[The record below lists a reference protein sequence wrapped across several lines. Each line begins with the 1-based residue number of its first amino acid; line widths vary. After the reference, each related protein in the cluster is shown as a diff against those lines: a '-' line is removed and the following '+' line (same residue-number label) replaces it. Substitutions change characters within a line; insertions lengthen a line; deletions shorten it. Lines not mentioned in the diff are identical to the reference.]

1 MRLTLLRPSREIG
14 FRDGQLLHC
23 RRVGIRNEAADVD
36 AFRMKRIAAG
46 DSSAL
51 AELYDAHG
59 SAVYTLARRILGH
72 PGDAEEV
79 VQEVFAQAWRQAGR
93 YDPNRASVAGWL
105 LMITRARALD
115 ALRARQARPDRTHSV
130 ELPELPAHNPGPEMT
145 LLSSDAI
152 QRVRAVMREF
162 DETLRAPV
170 ELAYF
175 EGLSQS
181 EIAERLNQPLGTVK
195 TRLRNA
201 VAKLREALNQRE
213 EP

>member
-1 MRLTLLRPSREIG
+1 
-14 FRDGQLLHC
+14 
-23 RRVGIRNEAADVD
+23 
-36 AFRMKRIAAG
+36 MKRIAAG
-46 DSSAL
+46 DSSGL

-59 SAVYTLARRILGH
+59 SAVYTLARRILKH

-79 VQEVFAQAWRQAGR
+79 VQEVFAQAWRQADR
-93 YDPNRASVAGWL
+93 YDPARATVAGWL
-105 LMITRARALD
+105 LMMTRARSLD
-115 ALRARQARPDRTHSV
+115 ALRARQARPDRARAM
-130 ELPELPAHNPGPEMT
+130 ELPELPAHNPGPESA

-152 QRVRAVMREF
+152 NRVRVAMGEL
-162 DETLRAPV
+162 DDALRSPL

-201 VAKLREALNQRE
+201 VARLRTALTQREA
-213 EP
+213 P

>member
-1 MRLTLLRPSREIG
+1 
-14 FRDGQLLHC
+14 
-23 RRVGIRNEAADVD
+23 
-36 AFRMKRIAAG
+36 MKRIAAG
-46 DSSAL
+46 DSSAFS
-51 AELYDAHG
+51 ELYDAHG
-59 SAVYTLARRILGH
+59 AAVYTLARRILKH

-93 YDPNRASVAGWL
+93 YDPARASVAGWL
-105 LMITRARALD
+105 LMMTRARALE
-115 ALRARQARPDRTHSV
+115 ALRARQARPDRDRAMV
-130 ELPELPAHNPGPEMT
+130 LPELPAHNPGPET
-145 LLSSDAI
+145 ALLSSDAI
-152 QRVRAVMREF
+152 NRVRVVMREL
-162 DETLRAPV
+162 DEALRAPL

-201 VAKLREALNQRE
+201 VAKLRAELTQRG

>member
-1 MRLTLLRPSREIG
+1 
-14 FRDGQLLHC
+14 
-23 RRVGIRNEAADVD
+23 
-36 AFRMKRIAAG
+36 
-46 DSSAL
+46 
-51 AELYDAHG
+51 
-59 SAVYTLARRILGH
+59 
-72 PGDAEEV
+72 
-79 VQEVFAQAWRQAGR
+79 
-93 YDPNRASVAGWL
+93 
-105 LMITRARALD
+105 
-115 ALRARQARPDRTHSV
+115 
-130 ELPELPAHNPGPEMT
+130 MT

-152 QRVRAVMREF
+152 ERVRAVMREF
-162 DETLRAPV
+162 DETLRVPV